1 MIKKQ
6 NPSESWQDYR
16 CVLEYDNQIIF
27 NSSALSFT
35 CLMSFKKSL
44 SYSDLIWIFFY
55 NTNIFALLSYA
66 TDDGLWNISVLLCKC
81 SKSYKKKKRLL
92 KLTA

>member
-16 CVLEYDNQIIF
+16 CVLGYDNQIVF

-35 CLMSFKKSL
+35 CSMSFKKSH
-44 SYSDLIWIFFY
+44 SYSDLIWIFFFY
-55 NTNIFALLSYA
+55 DTNIFALLSYA
-66 TDDGLWNISVLLCKC
+66 TDDVLWNISVL
-81 SKSYKKKKRLL
+81 
-92 KLTA
+92 